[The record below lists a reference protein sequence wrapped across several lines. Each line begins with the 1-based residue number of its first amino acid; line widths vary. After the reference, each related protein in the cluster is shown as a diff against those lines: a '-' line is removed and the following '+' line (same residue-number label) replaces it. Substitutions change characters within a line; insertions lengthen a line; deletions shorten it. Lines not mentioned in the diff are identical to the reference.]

1 MCYTPIRVMWQSR
14 RAAQSTQSQNE
25 KKTES
30 KELVLQVHERPFHEP
45 IFIYIIY
52 IHIYSLGG
60 PDAGKKS

>member
-1 MCYTPIRVMWQSR
+1 MWKSR
-14 RAAQSTQSQNE
+14 RAAKSTQSQTE
-25 KKTES
+25 KTES

-45 IFIYIIY
+45 IYTIY